1 MLDCEACCG
10 LLFIKERFFI
20 QVVLFEASISL
31 LFLEVSITLPSSRPD
46 ENFILE

>member
-10 LLFIKERFFI
+10 LLFIKEQFFI

-31 LFLEVSITLPSSRPD
+31 FLEVSITLPSSRSD

>member
-10 LLFIKERFFI
+10 LLFIKEQFFI
-20 QVVLFEASISL
+20 HVVLFVSWISL
-31 LFLEVSITLPSSRPD
+31 LFLEVSITLPLSRSD